1 MAQDHDTGEAWLEQ
15 IRQLHEADKLR
26 LQAEQAREK
35 RAQAEPGAAAK
46 LLSQTQAHLLM
57 RQVQSVL
64 LNGGGR
70 LEIVEQPEDYD
81 RAIVLMWQGPISAA
95 RRPDQAGE
103 DYSYILVAVRQ
114 NKVWVN
120 GKAIA
125 ATTPEALK
133 AGLLAACKKPRRSRS
148 A

>member
-81 RAIVLMWQGPISAA
+81 RAIVLMWHGPISAA
-95 RRPDQAGE
+95 RRPDQA
-103 DYSYILVAVRQ
+103 
-114 NKVWVN
+114 VN

>member
-1 MAQDHDTGEAWLEQ
+1 MAQDHDTGEAWLQQ
-15 IRQLHEADKLR
+15 IRQLYEADKLR
-26 LQAEQAREK
+26 LEAEQVREQ
-35 RAQAEPGAAAK
+35 RTQPEAAAK

-57 RQVQSVL
+57 RQVQRAL

-70 LEIVEQPEDYD
+70 LEIVEHPEDYD

-95 RRPDQAGE
+95 RGPDRAGE

-120 GKAIA
+120 GQAISA
-125 ATTPEALK
+125 ATPEALK
-133 AGLLAACKKPRRSRS
+133 VALVRACKKPRRIRP

>member
-1 MAQDHDTGEAWLEQ
+1 MAQDHDTGEAWLQQ
-15 IRQLHEADKLR
+15 IRQLYEADKLR
-26 LQAEQAREK
+26 LEAEQAREE
-35 RAQAEPGAAAK
+35 RTEPDAAAE

-57 RQVQSVL
+57 RQVQRAL

-81 RAIVLMWQGPISAA
+81 RAIVLMWQGPISAV
-95 RRPDQAGE
+95 RRPDRAGE

-120 GKAIA
+120 GQAISA
-125 ATTPEALK
+125 ATPEALK
-133 AGLLAACKKPRRSRS
+133 AALVQACKNPRRVRP

>member
-1 MAQDHDTGEAWLEQ
+1 MAQDHDTGEAWLEP
-15 IRQLHEADKLR
+15 IRQLYEADKLR

-35 RAQAEPGAAAK
+35 QAEPDAAAK

-57 RQVQSVL
+57 RQVQRAL

-95 RRPDQAGE
+95 HRPDRAGE
-103 DYSYILVAVRQ
+103 DYGYILVAVRQ

-120 GKAIA
+120 GQAISA
-125 ATTPEALK
+125 ATPEALK
-133 AGLLAACKKPRRSRS
+133 AALVQACKKPRRIRP